1 MTSFK
6 SDTDTV
12 TIGLASEA
20 EWKSGREAYG
30 SCLESSRV
38 TRVTPEVRI
47 LSLPLPPRDIPMG
60 RSGKRQNTRFS
71 SGNLS

>member
-47 LSLPLPPRDIPMG
+47 LSLPLPLGVYPWGVVANVRTPDSVLEI
-60 RSGKRQNTRFS
+60 
-71 SGNLS
+71 